1 MADLVQNRV
10 AVYKTDKKLLEFRDK
25 LNPASYDNYAEL
37 HGHADVDGN
46 GKVYY
51 NIGVVLYDYSNG
63 TGNNTV
69 KVYVNVTPEDIYW
82 LYNAMC
88 SHLDFFEWD
97 QQKIFGQP
105 DQKGYCPMTK
115 LRIARAA
122 VDKNGEV
129 RKFPWCISGENGIG
143 IAQHTKVGGTYCKS
157 GTYKSQKAVFINIS
171 DHDLFVMV
179 NKVVRFIQQFEN
191 AFCPSIIRQ
200 GKQAYWQQQAD
211 QKQMA

>member
-46 GKVYY
+46 GKVYS

-82 LYNAMC
+82 LYHALC
-88 SHLDFFEWD
+88 SLLDFFSCD
-97 QQKIFGQP
+97 
-105 DQKGYCPMTK
+105 
-115 LRIARAA
+115 
-122 VDKNGEV
+122 
-129 RKFPWCISGENGIG
+129 
-143 IAQHTKVGGTYCKS
+143 
-157 GTYKSQKAVFINIS
+157 
-171 DHDLFVMV
+171 
-179 NKVVRFIQQFEN
+179 
-191 AFCPSIIRQ
+191 
-200 GKQAYWQQQAD
+200 
-211 QKQMA
+211 